1 MLSKLLKHEF
11 TATWRVPVALDALL
25 IILGIMAHFVIK
37 GIPLVK
43 DSVGVYVILF
53 SLIAIYYIGIIAANI
68 IAQVYLVMRYYRNL
82 YTSEGYLTFT
92 LPVNTNHII
101 NAKVINGYLWM
112 MLSCICTF
120 ASLFIAAFGLVDA
133 VDMPVYELREFA
145 NEMSALFGLN
155 DPGFIIILLLT
166 ALVSPLSAILGL
178 YSSVTVGQ
186 LWQKHKILGAV
197 FCYVGIYIINQIG
210 AQIAF
215 LSSGY
220 FRMLTDSGT
229 DFDAAFSGF
238 YGKILSSMTIF
249 SLVMAV
255 ICYTGC
261 ILITKKKIN
270 LD

>member
-25 IILGIMAHFVIK
+25 IVLGIMAHFVIK
-37 GIPLVK
+37 SIPLVE

-68 IAQVYLVMRYYRNL
+68 IVQIFLVMRYYRNL

-92 LPVNTNHII
+92 LPVRTSHII
-101 NAKVINGYLWM
+101 NAKVINGYIWIL
-112 MLSCICTF
+112 LSGICTV
-120 ASLFIAAFGLVDA
+120 ASLFIAAIGLVDA
-133 VDMPVYELREFA
+133 ADIPVYELREFA
-145 NEMSALFGLN
+145 TEIGTLFGIN
-155 DPGFIIILLLT
+155 DPGFIVTLLLT
-166 ALVSPLSAILGL
+166 VLISSLSAILGL
-178 YSSVTVGQ
+178 YFSVTVGQ

-197 FCYVGIYIINQIG
+197 LCYVGIYIINQIG
-210 AQIAF
+210 AQISF

-220 FRMLTDSGT
+220 FRMLTGSGT
-229 DFDAAFSGF
+229 DFDAAFSGL
-238 YGKILSSMTIF
+238 YGRILTSTTIF
-249 SLVMAV
+249 SLVMVV
-255 ICYTGC
+255 IYYTGC